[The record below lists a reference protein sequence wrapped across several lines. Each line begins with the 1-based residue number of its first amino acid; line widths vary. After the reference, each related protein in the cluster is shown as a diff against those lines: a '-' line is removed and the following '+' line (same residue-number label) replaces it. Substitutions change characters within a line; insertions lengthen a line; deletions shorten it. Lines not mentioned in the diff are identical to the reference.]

1 MDWEMIAPMIV
12 GTVFILTTGGVLV
25 LRPIAKRLGAL
36 LEVMAREKAALPNEE
51 LRHLRDQVETMTQ
64 RLSLM
69 EERQDFTERLLGRGD
84 GRAPEPTTAP
94 ATKGDRDGRGVPLPP
109 DSST

>member
-1 MDWEMIAPMIV
+1 MDWEFIAPMIV

-36 LEVMAREKAALPNEE
+36 LEVMAREKASLPIEE
-51 LRHLRDQVETMTQ
+51 IRLLRDSIDTVHQ

-69 EERQDFTERLLGRGD
+69 EERQDFTERLIGRG
-84 GRAPEPTTAP
+84 GEQGSLAP
-94 ATKGDRDGRGVPLPP
+94 KSSDP
-109 DSST
+109 DS